1 MPTGFPFST
10 HFKLCNVFSFFTAS
24 LSNFTACCPLW
35 TSYWPISEKLLFL
48 FQIPAGF
55 KAQVAQSSSSWVW
68 MAPLFIGCLLEASYS
83 PAPGS
88 ARSPVFSLNVNIR
101 PHLAPGVTPPT
112 SKIRLRIFL
121 SDQLYE
127 VRAGSGD
134 PERSAS
140 TILFTS
146 TRTQVQKIL
155 VSDGDSW
162 FFVIVKTRPQRI
174 CITMHQLPC
183 TPGSGTTGIITQ
195 PLCFQLCRQLN
206 TNQGWSLSLLITS
219 SSFFVYHQISGRGCW
234 NNDTSFS

>member
-1 MPTGFPFST
+1 MLPSLNLLLAYFRKTAFPFS
-10 HFKLCNVFSFFTAS
+10 NIGRV
-24 LSNFTACCPLW
+24 
-35 TSYWPISEKLLFL
+35 
-48 FQIPAGF
+48 
-55 KAQVAQSSSSWVW
+55 QSSGGSEQQQLSVNGSFVSVW
-68 MAPLFIGCLLEASYS
+68 RCLLEASYS

-101 PHLAPGVTPPT
+101 PHLAPGESPT
-112 SKIRLRIFL
+112 SKIRLHIFL

-134 PERSAS
+134 PKRSAS

-146 TRTQVQKIL
+146 TRTQVQEIL
-155 VSDGDSW
+155 VSDGDRW

-183 TPGSGTTGIITQ
+183 TPGSGTTVRLLSRCASSCPCQ
-195 PLCFQLCRQLN
+195 QLN

-219 SSFFVYHQISGRGCW
+219 SSFFFYHQISGRGCW
-234 NNDTSFS
+234 NNDTPFS

>member
-1 MPTGFPFST
+1 MLPSLNLLLAYFRKTAFPFSNT
-10 HFKLCNVFSFFTAS
+10 GRV
-24 LSNFTACCPLW
+24 
-35 TSYWPISEKLLFL
+35 
-48 FQIPAGF
+48 
-55 KAQVAQSSSSWVW
+55 QSSGCSEQHQLSVNGSFVSVW
-68 MAPLFIGCLLEASYS
+68 RCLLEASYS

-101 PHLAPGVTPPT
+101 PHWAPGESHT
-112 SKIRLRIFL
+112 SKIRLHIFL

-127 VRAGSGD
+127 VRDGSGD

-146 TRTQVQKIL
+146 TRTQVQEIL

-195 PLCFQLCRQLN
+195 LLCFQLSEYKPRLKSVFIN
-206 TNQGWSLSLLITS
+206 HI
-219 SSFFVYHQISGRGCW
+219 FFFLRLPSNFRKRMLK
-234 NNDTSFS
+234 

>member
-1 MPTGFPFST
+1 MLPSLNLLLAYFRKTAFPFSNT
-10 HFKLCNVFSFFTAS
+10 GRV
-24 LSNFTACCPLW
+24 
-35 TSYWPISEKLLFL
+35 
-48 FQIPAGF
+48 
-55 KAQVAQSSSSWVW
+55 QSSGGSEQQQLSVNGSFVSVW
-68 MAPLFIGCLLEASYS
+68 RCLLEASYS

-121 SDQLYE
+121 SDQFYE

-174 CITMHQLPC
+174 CITVHQLPC
-183 TPGSGTTGIITQ
+183 
-195 PLCFQLCRQLN
+195 RQRHNRNNYSAVVLPAVSATEYKPRLKSVFIN
-206 TNQGWSLSLLITS
+206 HI
-219 SSFFVYHQISGRGCW
+219 FFFLRLPSNFRKRMLK
-234 NNDTSFS
+234 

>member
-1 MPTGFPFST
+1 MLPSLNLLLAYFRKTAFPFSNT
-10 HFKLCNVFSFFTAS
+10 GRV
-24 LSNFTACCPLW
+24 
-35 TSYWPISEKLLFL
+35 
-48 FQIPAGF
+48 
-55 KAQVAQSSSSWVW
+55 QSSGGSEQQQLSVNGSFVSVW
-68 MAPLFIGCLLEASYS
+68 RCLLEASYS

>member
-1 MPTGFPFST
+1 MLPSLNLLLAYFRKTAFPFSNT
-10 HFKLCNVFSFFTAS
+10 GRV
-24 LSNFTACCPLW
+24 
-35 TSYWPISEKLLFL
+35 
-48 FQIPAGF
+48 
-55 KAQVAQSSSSWVW
+55 QSSGGSEQQQLSVNGSFVSVW
-68 MAPLFIGCLLEASYS
+68 RCLLEASYS

-121 SDQLYE
+121 SDQFYE

>member
-1 MPTGFPFST
+1 MLPSLNLLLAYFRKTAFPFSNT
-10 HFKLCNVFSFFTAS
+10 GRV
-24 LSNFTACCPLW
+24 
-35 TSYWPISEKLLFL
+35 
-48 FQIPAGF
+48 
-55 KAQVAQSSSSWVW
+55 QSSGCSEQHQLSVNGSFVSVW
-68 MAPLFIGCLLEASYS
+68 RCLLEASYS

-101 PHLAPGVTPPT
+101 PHLAHGESHT
-112 SKIRLRIFL
+112 SKIRLHIFL
-121 SDQLYE
+121 PDQLYE

-134 PERSAS
+134 PKRSAS

-146 TRTQVQKIL
+146 TRTQVQEIL

-183 TPGSGTTGIITQ
+183 TPGSGTTGRLLSRCASSC
-195 PLCFQLCRQLN
+195 PN

-219 SSFFVYHQISGRGCW
+219 SSFFFYHQISGRGCW

>member
-1 MPTGFPFST
+1 MLPSLNLLLAYFRKTAFPFSNT
-10 HFKLCNVFSFFTAS
+10 GRV
-24 LSNFTACCPLW
+24 
-35 TSYWPISEKLLFL
+35 
-48 FQIPAGF
+48 
-55 KAQVAQSSSSWVW
+55 QSSGCSEQHQLSVNGSFVSVW
-68 MAPLFIGCLLEASYS
+68 RCLLEASYS

-101 PHLAPGVTPPT
+101 PHWAPGESHT
-112 SKIRLRIFL
+112 SKIRLHIFL

-127 VRAGSGD
+127 VRDGSGD

-146 TRTQVQKIL
+146 TRTQVQEIL

-195 PLCFQLCRQLN
+195 PLCFQLSEYKPRLKSVFIN
-206 TNQGWSLSLLITS
+206 HI
-219 SSFFVYHQISGRGCW
+219 FFFLRLPSNFRKRMLK
-234 NNDTSFS
+234 